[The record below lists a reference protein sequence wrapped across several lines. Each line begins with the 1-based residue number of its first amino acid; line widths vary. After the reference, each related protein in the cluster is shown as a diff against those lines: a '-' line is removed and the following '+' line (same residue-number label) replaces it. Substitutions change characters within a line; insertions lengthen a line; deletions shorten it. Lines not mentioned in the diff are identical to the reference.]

1 MVEAL
6 LAPPPHGSQRSLFG
20 RGTGHLNTNAK
31 EKNMKD
37 AALLARGLC
46 ADVFL
51 IQCVFREL
59 GV

>member
-6 LAPPPHGSQRSLFG
+6 LATPPHGSQRCLFG

-31 EKNMKD
+31 EENRKD
-37 AALLARGLC
+37 AALLARVFC

-51 IQCVFREL
+51 IHCVFREL
-59 GV
+59 WV